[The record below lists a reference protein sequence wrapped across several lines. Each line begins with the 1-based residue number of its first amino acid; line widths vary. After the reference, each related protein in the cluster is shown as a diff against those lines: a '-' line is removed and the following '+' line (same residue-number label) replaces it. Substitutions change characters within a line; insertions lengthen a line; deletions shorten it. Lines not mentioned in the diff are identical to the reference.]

1 MLPFL
6 LKRLSS
12 AIVTLAL
19 ATGVVFIA
27 IHLLPGDPVA
37 IMLGDQAG
45 SDPVAVQRVRAQLGL
60 DLPLGTQFTH
70 WAAALAHG
78 DLGMSL
84 RTGEPVADELARRIP
99 RSLELIGA
107 GLLIAVLFGVPLG
120 VIAARAR
127 GRLAGLAAS
136 VLAVAGFS
144 APVFVLGILLVLVFS
159 LGLGWLPSS
168 GFVPFADDPIQHCLS
183 LILPAL
189 TIGLNFMG
197 VIARMT
203 RASLAD
209 VMGRDYVK
217 LARAKGLS
225 RNKAIFRHALP
236 NALVPVIAIV
246 GIRAGNLLGGTVII
260 EALFDWP
267 GLSSLLVSAAF
278 ARDYPVIQ
286 GALLAIF
293 AIFILI
299 SLVIDLAQG
308 LVDPRIRRPSA

>member
-6 LKRLSS
+6 FRRLAS

-45 SDPVAVQRVRAQLGL
+45 SDPVAVARVRAQLGL

-70 WAAALAHG
+70 WAGALARG
-78 DLGMSL
+78 DLGVSL

-107 GLLIAVLFGVPLG
+107 GLLVAVLLGVPLG
-120 VIAARAR
+120 VVAARSR
-127 GRLAGLAAS
+127 GRLAGAAAS
-136 VLAVAGFS
+136 VVAVAGFS
-144 APVFVLGILLVLVFS
+144 APVFVLGILLVLLFS
-159 LGLGWLPSS
+159 LALGWLPSS
-168 GFVPFADDPIQHCLS
+168 GFVAFSDDPVQHVLA
-183 LILPAL
+183 LILPSL

-197 VIARMT
+197 VVARMT
-203 RASLAD
+203 RASLSD

-217 LARAKGLS
+217 LARAKGLP
-225 RNKAIFRHALP
+225 RGKAILRHALP

-246 GIRAGNLLGGTVII
+246 GVRAGNLLGGTVII

-278 ARDYPVIQ
+278 SRDYPVIQ
-286 GALLAIF
+286 GSLLAIF
-293 AIFILI
+293 ALFILI

-308 LVDPRIRRPSA
+308 FVDPRIRRPSA